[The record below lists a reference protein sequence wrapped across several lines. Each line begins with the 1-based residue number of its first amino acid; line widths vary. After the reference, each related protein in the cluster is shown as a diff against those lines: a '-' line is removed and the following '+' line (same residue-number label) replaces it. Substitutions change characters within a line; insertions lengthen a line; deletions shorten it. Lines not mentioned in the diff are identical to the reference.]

1 MATKRET
8 SSLGN
13 LVIQKDPETGELYLE
28 LPKKTLKKLGWS
40 EDDELEWVEN
50 PDGTWQVIKVEKKNE
65 SR

>member
-28 LPKKTLKKLGWS
+28 LPQKTLKKLGWN

-50 PDGTWQVIKVEKKNE
+50 PDGTWQVIKVEKKK
-65 SR
+65 

>member
-8 SSLGN
+8 SPLGN

-28 LPKKTLKKLGWS
+28 LPKKTLEKLGWS

-50 PDGTWQVIKVEKKNE
+50 PDGTWQVIKVEKKK
-65 SR
+65 

>member
-8 SSLGN
+8 SALGN

-50 PDGTWQVIKVEKKNE
+50 PDGTWQE
-65 SR
+65 

>member
-8 SSLGN
+8 SSFGN

-50 PDGTWQVIKVEKKNE
+50 EDGTWQVIKVEKKK
-65 SR
+65 

>member
-28 LPKKTLKKLGWS
+28 LPKDTLRKLGWS
-40 EDDELEWVEN
+40 EDDELEWIEN
-50 PDGTWQVIKVEKKNE
+50 PDGTWQVIKMEKKK
-65 SR
+65 

>member
-8 SSLGN
+8 STLGN

-28 LPKKTLKKLGWS
+28 LPKKTLKKLGWT
-40 EDDELEWVEN
+40 EDDELEWIEN

-65 SR
+65 PR

>member
-28 LPKKTLKKLGWS
+28 LPQKTLKKLGWS

-50 PDGTWQVIKVEKKNE
+50 PDGTWNVIKTEKK
-65 SR
+65 

>member
-50 PDGTWQVIKVEKKNE
+50 PDGTWQVIKVEKKK
-65 SR
+65 

>member
-28 LPKKTLKKLGWS
+28 LPKKTLEKLGWS

-50 PDGTWQVIKVEKKNE
+50 PDGTWQVIKVEKKK
-65 SR
+65 

>member
-8 SSLGN
+8 SALGN

-50 PDGTWQVIKVEKKNE
+50 PDGTWQVIKVVKK
-65 SR
+65 